1 MLGADDLG
9 ALMRGAVVL
18 GAGLVIAGV
27 RLKPLRDVAEYPA
40 GGLTVDGD
48 LFWEGGEL
56 RREAGDR
63 NVSGPVTSR
72 EPAREEGIRT
82 SGGEV
87 TEVRGG
93 LLGRT

>member
-18 GAGLVIAGV
+18 GAGLLIAGV
-27 RLKPLRDVAEYPA
+27 RPKPLRDVAEYPA

-48 LFWEGGEL
+48 LFWAGGEL
-56 RREAGDR
+56 RREPDDP
-63 NVSGPVTSR
+63 NVPGLVNSR
-72 EPAREEGIRT
+72 EPGREEGIRT
-82 SGGEV
+82 TGGEV
-87 TEVRGG
+87 TEVRGE